1 MAQGYT
7 GNNSSGG
14 GNNALTGLTGDV
26 IAVGPGVG
34 VAVIP
39 PATVDYSQIQNVSI
53 GTLLGRGTS
62 AGPGSMQE
70 IQLGAGL
77 QLNGTILTVTG
88 GGGVGTSSNVLID
101 CGTFATPSNYVL
113 IDCGSF

>member
-7 GNNSSGG
+7 GNTSTGG
-14 GNNALTGLTGDV
+14 GGAITGLTGDV
-26 IAVGPGVG
+26 IAVGGGVA

-39 PATVDYSQIQNVSI
+39 PATVDYSQIQNVAI
-53 GTLLGRGTS
+53 GALLGRGTS
-62 AGPGSMQE
+62 GGPGSMQE

-77 QLNGTILTVTG
+77 QMNGTILTVTG

-101 CGTFATPSNYVL
+101 CGTFTTPSNYVL
-113 IDCGSF
+113 IDCGTF